1 VICYRRQGVPT
12 VRMTKSQCK
21 GLARGSRARGTVSR
35 GPLGRPVNVTTV
47 TTFLGTKAVSLARA
61 WKQSV
66 GRAMTPR
73 KKSPGFSLMADA
85 SAIGR
90 PNQNLFLRSSRKFAG
105 KHGKIAS
112 FSSEHKPRR
121 ITTGA
126 SSSDLSE
133 GQLYARLSA
142 AYLRAFLRRAFPCE
156 FKWLLR
162 L

>member
-66 GRAMTPR
+66 GPWDWRCR
-73 KKSPGFSLMADA
+73 FSDCNLVADA
-85 SAIGR
+85 RR
-90 PNQNLFLRSSRKFAG
+90 PEFILRDGDREAWQR
-105 KHGKIAS
+105 HG
-112 FSSEHKPRR
+112 EHHCRGDDR
-121 ITTGA
+121 ACG
-126 SSSDLSE
+126 SD
-133 GQLYARLSA
+133 
-142 AYLRAFLRRAFPCE
+142 
-156 FKWLLR
+156 
-162 L
+162 